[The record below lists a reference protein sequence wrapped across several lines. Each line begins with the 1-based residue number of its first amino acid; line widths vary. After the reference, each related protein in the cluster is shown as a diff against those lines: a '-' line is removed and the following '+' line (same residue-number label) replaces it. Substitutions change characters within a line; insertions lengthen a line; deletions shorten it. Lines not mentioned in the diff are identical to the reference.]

1 MAIQPSEKAENKICI
16 DGGKNRRRFND
27 FVSMRNSS
35 RLFFYAFSF
44 GFYDPSVY
52 MDRMWVPAIKFMMK
66 RQIDN
71 KNHLNDFRNDT
82 NFKSSNLGDR

>member
-1 MAIQPSEKAENKICI
+1 
-16 DGGKNRRRFND
+16 
-27 FVSMRNSS
+27 
-35 RLFFYAFSF
+35 
-44 GFYDPSVY
+44 

-82 NFKSSNLGDR
+82 NFKSSSLGDR